1 MGEKPKFREYEVM
14 VPVNDTEE
22 MEKQLESMGA
32 IKVKRVL
39 QIDNYY
45 DFLPLKLSKKDELLR
60 IREEYDQSSKEFL
73 EGEFSWK
80 SARRG
85 IKEYYE
91 VRDDISVKIKEKR
104 NLDSLH
110 KILNKL
116 GIEIIV
122 KLKKVRDRWTL
133 KKDNYVVDFEF
144 DKEIIAQ
151 GLRMPERN
159 IGSFIQATIETSED
173 IKDEMVKKLLWKVL
187 EKELNYK
194 YEDFEPRSY
203 IEIYLDL
210 KKSKNL

>member
-32 IKVKRVL
+32 IKVKKVL

-159 IGSFIQATIETSED
+159 IGSFIQATNETSED

>member
-32 IKVKRVL
+32 IKVKKVL

-151 GLRMPERN
+151 GLKMPERN

>member
-32 IKVKRVL
+32 IKVKKVL